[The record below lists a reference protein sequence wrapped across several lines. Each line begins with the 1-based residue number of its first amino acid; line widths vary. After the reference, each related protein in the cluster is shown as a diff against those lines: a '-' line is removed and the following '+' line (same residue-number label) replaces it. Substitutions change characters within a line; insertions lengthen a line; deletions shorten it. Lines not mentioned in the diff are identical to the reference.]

1 MSKEKVSNTTSS
13 ESEDDGMKKFEN
25 IRKEWLVG
33 DNSLKP
39 IKSFNLENV
48 VECINSVSNT
58 VTFNKPVPL
67 NELLGILTEMWE
79 EGNFYFS

>member
-79 EGNFYFS
+79 EGNFYF